1 MDSAPSAVKN
11 PDLMVIMMLARLLE
25 KLDQSPVAADPGQY
39 RSVVL
44 SLSRVLLQASSN
56 PALEP
61 LLRAHPSAAQ
71 LYEQRCGTGFES
83 VSALFAH
90 VHLDSAI
97 ARATGIGAVVGDRL
111 SLTTSGDADAVAA
124 NAAID

>member
-1 MDSAPSAVKN
+1 MNSAPSAVKN

-71 LYEQRCGTGFES
+71 LYENLHYQHAGLLRS
-83 VSALFAH
+83 P
-90 VHLDSAI
+90 
-97 ARATGIGAVVGDRL
+97 L
-111 SLTTSGDADAVAA
+111 SLSLSTEAAARELLQRVADRVGQSPGA
-124 NAAID
+124 